1 MTTDKK
7 DEPQGEG
14 NSAKKGAVALNT
26 LNDAATLV
34 ATYAARLLNDKRS
47 QQFYAQLSLMAKQE
61 PKIAMCTPDS
71 VLTAMMA
78 CVHLD
83 LMPNTP
89 EQHAF
94 VIPYKNNRLGIMQLQ
109 FQIGYKGML
118 VLAERS
124 GQVRKIEAELVF
136 DGDRF
141 TYALGLARKLN
152 HRPSMDVDRTDYTKV
167 KAAYAVITL
176 RNGEQVFDVMGRKEL
191 DKIQATAKA
200 SADDAP
206 WKKWPEA
213 MAKKTVVKR
222 ALKLV
227 PSSSDDNRLDYAAA
241 IDSWAQV
248 GKLKVGEQGQ
258 LEQGEIASNKADN
271 AEVKSKAAE
280 ILANLDKNE
289 TVEGN
294 DPHSN
299 ENNSTEEGKTDA
311 TQNNKPTDSN
321 S

>member
-1 MTTDKK
+1 MSEQNNNNNGGQSND
-7 DEPQGEG
+7 
-14 NSAKKGAVALNT
+14 AAKGARALAT

-34 ATYAARLLNDKRS
+34 ATYAARLLNDRRA
-47 QQFYAQLSLMAKQE
+47 QQFYAQISLMVKQE
-61 PKIAMCTPDS
+61 PKIAMCTPES
-71 VLTAMMA
+71 VLTSMMA

-94 VIPYKNNRLGIMQLQ
+94 VIPYKNKRLGIMQLQ

-136 DGDRF
+136 DADKF
-141 TYALGLARKLN
+141 TYRLGLDRKLD
-152 HRPSMDVDRTDYTKV
+152 HRPSMDADRTDYTKV
-167 KAAYAVITL
+167 KGAYAVITL
-176 RNGEQVFDVMGRKEL
+176 SNGEQVFDVMGRKEL
-191 DKIQATAKA
+191 DKIQLTAKA

-213 MAKKTVVKR
+213 MAKKTIVKR

-227 PSSSDDNRLDYAAA
+227 PSSTEDNRLEYAAA

-248 GKLKVGEQGQ
+248 GKLKLGEGGA
-258 LEQGEIASNKADN
+258 LEQGKEAETNKADE
-271 AEVKSKAAE
+271 ADVRAKAKD
-280 ILANLDKNE
+280 ILKNLDKNE
-289 TVEGN
+289 TTEGD
-294 DPHSN
+294 DPHKPI
-299 ENNSTEEGKTDA
+299 EPATDKA
-311 TQNNKPTDSN
+311 PVESEVEPEK
-321 S
+321 

>member
-1 MTTDKK
+1 MTNTTTNGSDSG
-7 DEPQGEG
+7 DQ
-14 NSAKKGAVALNT
+14 NSAKKGAAALAT
-26 LNDAATLV
+26 LNDAATLI
-34 ATYAARLLNDKRS
+34 ANYAARLLNDKRA

-71 VLTAMMA
+71 ILSSMMA

-94 VIPYKNNRLGIMQLQ
+94 VIPYKNKRLGIMQLQ

-136 DGDRF
+136 EGDKF
-141 TYALGLARKLN
+141 TYALGLGRKLN
-152 HRPSMDVDRTDYTKV
+152 HRPSMDVDRTDYKLV

-191 DKIQATAKA
+191 DKIQNTAKA

-227 PSSSDDNRLDYAAA
+227 PSSSEDNRLEYAAS

-248 GKLKVGEQGQ
+248 GKLKVDEEGRLLQAANE
-258 LEQGEIASNKADN
+258 ATSNKANEAD
-271 AEVKSKAAE
+271 VKAKAKD
-280 ILANLDKNE
+280 ILANLDKNK
-289 TVEGN
+289 TVEAD
-294 DPHSN
+294 DPHKQP
-299 ENNSTEEGKTDA
+299 EPQPVEPV
-311 TQNNKPTDSN
+311 PTN
-321 S
+321 

>member
-1 MTTDKK
+1 MA
-7 DEPQGEG
+7 ENENNNNGEG
-14 NSAKKGAVALNT
+14 SKKGAAALAT

-47 QQFYAQLSLMAKQE
+47 QQFYAQISLMAKQE
-61 PKIAMCTPDS
+61 PKIAMCTPES
-71 VLTAMMA
+71 VLSSMMA

-136 DGDRF
+136 EGDRF

-152 HRPSMDVDRTDYTKV
+152 HRPSMDVDRTDYKLV

-213 MAKKTVVKR
+213 MAKKTIVKR

-227 PSSSDDNRLDYAAA
+227 PSSSEDNRLEYAAS

-248 GKLKVGEQGQ
+248 GKLKVDEEGRLLQAANEA
-258 LEQGEIASNKADN
+258 ASNKAD
-271 AEVKSKAAE
+271 AADVKQKAKD

-289 TVEGN
+289 TTESDN
-294 DPHSN
+294 PHKN
-299 ENNSTEEGKTDA
+299 PAPAEP
-311 TQNNKPTDSN
+311 PTDDK
-321 S
+321 